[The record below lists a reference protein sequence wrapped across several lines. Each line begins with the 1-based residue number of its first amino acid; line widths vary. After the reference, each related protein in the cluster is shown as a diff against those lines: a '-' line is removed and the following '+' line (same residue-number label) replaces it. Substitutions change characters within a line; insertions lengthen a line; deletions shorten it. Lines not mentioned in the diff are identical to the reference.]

1 MSSGQPRKPVR
12 ILIVDDHP
20 VVRAGLLTLLGKE
33 AELKMAGA
41 AHCGEEAISMLAA
54 AQIDVMLLDL
64 RMPGITGID
73 LLGMLKKSDRAPAVI
88 ILSSYEYEEE
98 IYQAVKAGARG
109 YLSKNAS
116 RKEIV
121 AAIRA
126 VNDGGN
132 WFPPSIEERIRERQS
147 RATLSARELE
157 ILRMVAKGLTNREIA
172 QVLAISQ
179 YTVRNHINHITDK
192 LNVTDRT
199 EAATV
204 AMQQGVIQV
213 E

>member
-1 MSSGQPRKPVR
+1 MNITSSEQPVR

-33 AELKMAGA
+33 PRLEVVGA
-41 AHCGEEAISMLAA
+41 AHCGEEAISMLGAA
-54 AQIDVMLLDL
+54 PVDVLLLDL
-64 RMPGITGID
+64 RMPGLSGID
-73 LLGMLKKSDRAPAVI
+73 LLGMLRKFNRSPAVI

-116 RKEIV
+116 RSDIL
-121 AAIRA
+121 AAILA
-126 VNDGGN
+126 VHGGGTC
-132 WFPPSIEERIRERQS
+132 FPNAIEEQVKEREARS
-147 RATLSARELE
+147 SLSAREVE
-157 ILRMVAKGLTNREIA
+157 ILKMVTKGLTNREIA
-172 QVLAISQ
+172 HALSISQ
-179 YTVRNHINHITDK
+179 YTVRNHINHITTK
-192 LNVTDRT
+192 LNVSDRT

-204 AMQQGVIQV
+204 AMQQGIIRI

>member
-1 MSSGQPRKPVR
+1 MNMTCSERPVR

-33 AELKMAGA
+33 PSLKVVGA

-54 AQIDVMLLDL
+54 APIDVLLLDL
-64 RMPGITGID
+64 RMPGISGID
-73 LLGMLKKSDRAPAVI
+73 LLGILRKDNRAPAVI

-116 RKEIV
+116 RNEIV
-121 AAIRA
+121 AAILTVHA
-126 VNDGGN
+126 GGTC
-132 WFPPSIEERIRERQS
+132 FPSAIEAQVKERETRSSLSGREV
-147 RATLSARELE
+147 E
-157 ILRMVAKGLTNREIA
+157 ILTMVTKGLTNREIA
-172 QVLAISQ
+172 HVLSISQ
-179 YTVRNHINHITDK
+179 YTVRNHINHISAK
-192 LNVTDRT
+192 LNVSDRT

-204 AMQQGVIQV
+204 AIQQGIIRM

>member
-1 MSSGQPRKPVR
+1 MTCSERPVR

-33 AELKMAGA
+33 PRLAVVGA
-41 AHCGEEAISMLAA
+41 AHCGEEAISTIAA
-54 AQIDVMLLDL
+54 APVDVLLLDL
-64 RMPGITGID
+64 RMPGISGID
-73 LLGMLKKSDRAPAVI
+73 LLGILRRGNRAPAVI

-116 RKEIV
+116 RDEIV
-121 AAIRA
+121 AAILT
-126 VNDGGN
+126 VHEGN
-132 WFPPSIEERIRERQS
+132 TCFPSTIQAQVKERETRSSLSVREV
-147 RATLSARELE
+147 E
-157 ILRMVAKGLTNREIA
+157 ILTMVTKGLTNREIA
-172 QVLAISQ
+172 HVLSISQ
-179 YTVRNHINHITDK
+179 YTVRNHINHISAK
-192 LNVTDRT
+192 LNVSDRT

-204 AMQQGVIQV
+204 AIQQGIIRI

>member
-1 MSSGQPRKPVR
+1 MNLTCSERPVR

-33 AELKMAGA
+33 PRLTVVGA
-41 AHCGEEAISMLAA
+41 AHCGEEAISMLTAA
-54 AQIDVMLLDL
+54 PIDVLLLDL
-64 RMPGITGID
+64 RMPGISGID
-73 LLGMLKKSDRAPAVI
+73 LLGILRKDNRSPAVI

-116 RKEIV
+116 RTEIL
-121 AAIRA
+121 AAILTVHA
-126 VNDGGN
+126 GGTC
-132 WFPPSIEERIRERQS
+132 FPSTIEAQVKERETRS
-147 RATLSARELE
+147 SLSAREVE
-157 ILRMVAKGLTNREIA
+157 ILIMVTKGLTNREIA
-172 QVLAISQ
+172 HVLSISQ
-179 YTVRNHINHITDK
+179 YTVRNHINHISAK

-204 AMQQGVIQV
+204 AIQQGIIRM